1 MKIGLVQYNPVWEDK
16 KANKKK
22 LKSLLHDVSD
32 DVDLFIF
39 PEMTLS
45 GFTMKSDD
53 KCLRFTGHDAEGEA
67 IAKKIARR
75 LKLSRRLLVS
85 LGKIVRNHHRVFNIA
100 SLEKVSLRSKAHFF
114 RVMDIDGLDLL
125 FLSIA
130 DARATRGSEDHELEE
145 LVKELIPFYF
155 DTYRVRK
162 MPPILK
168 GDEIMK
174 IFQIPEGIIV
184 GRILKKVQEAEGM
197 GIVNDKEEA
206 VEFIRGWLHGKAKGV
221 DI

>member
-1 MKIGLVQYNPVWEDK
+1 
-16 KANKKK
+16 
-22 LKSLLHDVSD
+22 
-32 DVDLFIF
+32 
-39 PEMTLS
+39 
-45 GFTMKSDD
+45 
-53 KCLRFTGHDAEGEA
+53 
-67 IAKKIARR
+67 
-75 LKLSRRLLVS
+75 
-85 LGKIVRNHHRVFNIA
+85 
-100 SLEKVSLRSKAHFF
+100 
-114 RVMDIDGLDLL
+114 
-125 FLSIA
+125 
-130 DARATRGSEDHELEE
+130 
-145 LVKELIPFYF
+145 VKELIPFYF